1 MEITSTFL
9 TSLCPE
15 KVSGKSGVSNLEKT
29 NATQLFS
36 FSEESISETEIGTV
50 KKVKGIDGKKYDAIE
65 KIYTETIDGVEWNV
79 VEQTY
84 IDKDENEVKI
94 TTKTRRLVKNYDGE
108 DVEFTLTKE
117 IKEICNLNST
127 HIEKITTDKEET
139 KYYVKTNTTVEK
151 KEIVGSRTHTNV
163 ERSAGIETVD
173 VCKMPREIVQ
183 LLLRT
188 STTIGNID

>member
-15 KVSGKSGVSNLEKT
+15 KVSGKSGVSDLKKT

-79 VEQTY
+79 VELTY
-84 IDKDENEVKI
+84 IDKDENKVKI

-139 KYYVKTNTTVEK
+139 KYIVRTITTIEK
-151 KEIVGSRTHTNV
+151 KEIVGPRTYTNTKKT
-163 ERSAGIETVD
+163 ESTEYLKD
-173 VCKMPREIVQ
+173 ECKMPKGFSKDVFEY
-183 LLLRT
+183 
-188 STTIGNID
+188 